1 MATRDTE
8 GRREIEAARQRLTNA
23 KSHEKFISKSLQSA
37 KVVED
42 AARKAREDIQLQAI
56 SSKKEV
62 EDAKKFLAEAEKRWE
77 VIDVDADEEGT
88 ATQNEGSNKK
98 RKISLSPQGNSN
110 NNESLNQ
117 TTNGNASNSQ
127 SQGDVFHDCLDH
139 NNGTAT
145 GSSSATSSS
154 NNRLFNVNQIVVEGC
169 GTSFTNG
176 TYNRIADMYNGA
188 PVYIKEN
195 STTMAIFRHF
205 FSVPNRNAWSIG
217 QWSNNST
224 YSGSPGVIF
233 YRDAN
238 DNSSQS
244 ISPPENDWE
253 PVGGIYPLPTCRLV
267 TNNDQ
272 SNQATQSNQS
282 NNGQVSTS
290 AAAANQ
296 LTQPTLSNVDQIVVE
311 GCGNP
316 QYNGTY
322 KQEAGWLIFM
332 KRSSDN
338 TSKNTAIY
346 RNAAGTRWVISEWNG
361 DTVGD
366 GSPGMYCYFTSTITN
381 SLVPPENGWQS
392 AKRSDQ
398 PAPTCRLITNNNQND
413 NGASTAVSAHEQYF
427 RREQQLIQRQ
437 YQINAA
443 AAAAAVASQQ
453 TPIPNEIDVVGAA
466 IQSING
472 TYKRDEDEDRN
483 GHPTYYKLG
492 TLDGVLKEFIIYRAE
507 GNNRFWYIG
516 IPDEKKKFYM
526 VRCDFSPDVRLP
538 PKSDWVISIHGQS
551 PSPNLQ
557 Y

>member
-42 AARKAREDIQLQAI
+42 AARKAREDIQTQAI
-56 SSKKEV
+56 SSKKEL
-62 EDAKKFLAEAEKRWE
+62 EYAQKFLAEAEKRWE
-77 VIDVDADEEGT
+77 VIDVDANEEGT

-98 RKISLSPQGNSN
+98 RKVSLSPQGNSN

-217 QWSNNST
+217 QWSINST

-272 SNQATQSNQS
+272 SNQS
-282 NNGQVSTS
+282 NNSQVSTAFAGRS
-290 AAAANQ
+290 NASSPN
-296 LTQPTLSNVDQIVVE
+296 NVDQIVVE
-311 GCGNP
+311 GCGKP
-316 QYNGTY
+316 EFNGIY
-322 KQEAGWLIFM
+322 KKEVGQLHNCAPIYM
-332 KRSSDN
+332 KRSTDI
-338 TSKNTAIY
+338 TSKDTAIF
-346 RNAAGTRWVISEWNG
+346 RE
-361 DTVGD
+361 
-366 GSPGMYCYFTSTITN
+366 TSTSWGIGRWWN
-381 SLVPPENGWQS
+381 VGQGIPGLVYYTSPNNANNLLIPSENNWEIFHGVN
-392 AKRSDQ
+392 
-398 PAPTCRLITNNNQND
+398 PVPTCRFQS
-413 NGASTAVSAHEQYF
+413 STA
-427 RREQQLIQRQ
+427 
-437 YQINAA
+437 AA
-443 AAAAAVASQQ
+443 TAASQQ
-453 TPIPNEIDVVGAA
+453 TPIPNDIDVVGAA

-492 TLDGVLKEFIIYRAE
+492 TLDGVF
-507 GNNRFWYIG
+507 
-516 IPDEKKKFYM
+516 
-526 VRCDFSPDVRLP
+526 
-538 PKSDWVISIHGQS
+538 
-551 PSPNLQ
+551 
-557 Y
+557 

>member
-1 MATRDTE
+1 MP
-8 GRREIEAARQRLTNA
+8 Q
-23 KSHEKFISKSLQSA
+23 K
-37 KVVED
+37 
-42 AARKAREDIQLQAI
+42 KAREDIQLQAI

-62 EDAKKFLAEAEKRWE
+62 EDAQMFLAEAEKRWE
-77 VIDVDADEEGT
+77 VIDVDADEEST
-88 ATQNEGSNKK
+88 PTKNDVSNKK
-98 RKISLSPQGNSN
+98 RKVSLSPQGNSN
-110 NNESLNQ
+110 SNNGNGSDVV
-117 TTNGNASNSQ
+117 TTNSNGRNSQ

-139 NNGTAT
+139 NGTAGVS
-145 GSSSATSSS
+145 GSAAVASS

-217 QWSNNST
+217 QWSINSV

-238 DNSSQS
+238 DNSSLS
-244 ISPPENDWE
+244 IAPPGNDWE
-253 PVGGIYPLPTCRLV
+253 PVGGIYPLPKCRLIA
-267 TNNDQ
+267 NNDQ
-272 SNQATQSNQS
+272 SNQS
-282 NNGQVSTS
+282 NNSQVSTS
-290 AAAANQ
+290 DAAGRSNTS
-296 LTQPTLSNVDQIVVE
+296 LPHNVDRVVVE

-316 QYNGTY
+316 QFNGTY
-322 KQEAGWLIFM
+322 EKEVGRLHNGASLYI
-332 KRSSDN
+332 KRNSNDN
-338 TSKNTAIY
+338 IAIY
-346 RNAAGTRWVISEWNG
+346 REDSGSSWGIGWWWDIPNIPVLAYYTSPNNAN
-361 DTVGD
+361 
-366 GSPGMYCYFTSTITN
+366 N
-381 SLVPPENGWQS
+381 SLIPSENNWETARGVYPPPKCRFQS
-392 AKRSDQ
+392 SSADQ
-398 PAPTCRLITNNNQND
+398 LA
-413 NGASTAVSAHEQYF
+413 
-427 RREQQLIQRQ
+427 
-437 YQINAA
+437 
-443 AAAAAVASQQ
+443 Q
-453 TPIPNEIDVVGAA
+453 TRPIPNEIDVVGAA

-516 IPDEKKKFYM
+516 IPDENKKFYM
-526 VRCDFSPDVRLP
+526 VRCDFSPDKRLP